1 MKKADNIKY
10 INAGVHNDDIVAL
23 NEGVFILYNI
33 KYYYSIQC
41 SLVYYILLRTIL
53 AVGYLTKMICVN
65 CQGCKYLSV

>member
-33 KYYYSIQC
+33 KYYYSILHQ
-41 SLVYYILLRTIL
+41 
-53 AVGYLTKMICVN
+53 
-65 CQGCKYLSV
+65 